1 MTPCLVPIAVAL
13 MIVRLAPGPARPRD
27 GHLFRAGPE
36 ELPPIWRRLRAVH
49 GKSGLWPLILGTDDD
64 IAVLEDFPRP
74 RPNPRRDGPAGELRA
89 ELEEDQVRTRPY
101 PPR

>member
-1 MTPCLVPIAVAL
+1 MVGRVRRGKAKSAL
-13 MIVRLAPGPARPRD
+13 MIVRLAPGPARPGD
-27 GHLFRAGPE
+27 VHLFRAGPE

-74 RPNPRRDGPAGELRA
+74 TGRPKLPAA
-89 ELEEDQVRTRPY
+89 SP
-101 PPR
+101 